1 MKIISL
7 AISQKTEHQLELLA
21 SGQTVVDFNGIGNW
35 TELIN
40 FLKIIAQKTAAAGTI
55 GNYQED
61 IKSILTYL
69 SGVKTKFTAISAGNN
84 RTLQLQKEQVLK
96 AFDQLTEYINQML
109 YLQNTK

>member
-7 AISQKTEHQLELLA
+7 TISQKTEHQLELLA

-40 FLKIIAQKTAAAGTI
+40 LLKIIAQKTVAAGTI

-69 SGVKTKFTAISAGNN
+69 SGVKTKFTAISVGEN
-84 RTLQLQKEQVLK
+84 RNLQMQKQQALK
-96 AFDQLTEYINQML
+96 VFDQLIEYVNQMA
-109 YLQNTK
+109 YLQNLK